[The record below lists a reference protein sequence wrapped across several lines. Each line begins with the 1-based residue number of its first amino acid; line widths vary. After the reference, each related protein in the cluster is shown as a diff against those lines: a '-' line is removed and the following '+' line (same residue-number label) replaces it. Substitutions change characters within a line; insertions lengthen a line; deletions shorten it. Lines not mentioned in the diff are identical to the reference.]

1 MTTDQAEQ
9 NRYTVLVV
17 DDIPQNLDVMKGI
30 LLPEYDVRVTT
41 KPKTVLK
48 IAESVRPDIILLD
61 VMMPEVNG
69 YQVCQQLKANPK
81 TQNIPIIF
89 VSAMSEIEDE
99 QKGFDYGAVDYITK
113 PVTEAIVKARV
124 STHLTLSDQKRA
136 AQRLV
141 RQKTKELASSQR
153 SAIHMLGEAGH
164 FNDNDTGVHIW
175 RMAAYA
181 AQLAEAALWSVEQ
194 TRLLELAAPMHDTGK
209 IGITDTI
216 LKAPRKLTTDE
227 MEVMKTHSEIG
238 HRILSKSQTP
248 LFKMAADIALYHHEK
263 WDGSGYPKGLSAE
276 QIPQSARIVAIADVF
291 DALTMKRPYKKP
303 WSMDEAFNFIEQQ
316 AGSHFDPQLAAL
328 FIAIRAEIENTKR
341 EYDELEQQS
350 HSSE

>member
-1 MTTDQAEQ
+1 MTSDQFEQ

-41 KPKTVLK
+41 KPKTVVK
-48 IAESVRPDIILLD
+48 IAESVKPDLILLD
-61 VMMPEVNG
+61 IMMPEVNG
-69 YQVCQQLKANPK
+69 YQICQQLKANSK
-81 TQNIPIIF
+81 TQSIPVIF

-124 STHLTLSDQKRA
+124 STHLMLSDQKRA
-136 AQRLV
+136 AEKLV

-164 FNDNDTGVHIW
+164 YNDNDTGVHIW

-181 AQLAEAALWSVEQ
+181 AELAKAALWPVER

-209 IGITDTI
+209 IGITDMI
-216 LKAPRKLTTDE
+216 LKAPRKLTDE
-227 MEVMKTHSEIG
+227 EMTIMKTHSEIG

-263 WDGSGYPKGLSAE
+263 WDGSGYPQALKGKD
-276 QIPQSARIVAIADVF
+276 IPESARIVAIADVF
-291 DALTMKRPYKKP
+291 DALTIERPYKRP
-303 WSMDEAFNFIEQQ
+303 WSMDKAFSFIEQQ
-316 AGSHFDPQLAAL
+316 AGSHFDPELATL
-328 FIAIRAEIENTKR
+328 FLSLRAEIEEIKR

-350 HSSE
+350 IEFD